1 MARIRTIKPDFFAS
15 EDVSRLP
22 LRARLTWVG
31 LWTHADDHG
40 RAKDVLGLLKAA
52 IWPLDDDVTLDDI
65 EEDLCELADQHR
77 IVRYEVDGRHYI
89 AIVNWHVHQAINRPK
104 ASDIPRPPV
113 PVGPCDD
120 QARGYC
126 SHCAVQPHA
135 PVTDDAVTAD
145 TDAPLTPHAPVT
157 DGAVTNH
164 ARKGREGNGMEGE
177 RARRT
182 DASRPPASPK
192 PEPQEPPLR
201 CPQHLGVKS
210 PPRCGACGDARRE
223 HDAWERRIRAAPTP
237 TPSTPECP
245 LHPGQPTGSK
255 ACPECA
261 REGLPAPDLRAL
273 RGAS

>member
-1 MARIRTIKPDFFAS
+1 MARIRSIKPDFFAS

-31 LWTHADDHG
+31 LWTNADDHG

-52 IWPLDDDVTLDDI
+52 IWPLDDDISLDDI

-89 AIVNWHVHQAINRPK
+89 AIVNWHLHQAINRPK
-104 ASDIPRPPV
+104 ASDLPPPPV
-113 PVGPCDD
+113 AVGPTDP
-120 QARGYC
+120 QAPKGYC
-126 SHCAVQPHA
+126 ADCAKGVLA
-135 PVTDDAVTAD
+135 PIQDAALPTQ
-145 TDAPLTPHAPVT
+145 APVT
-157 DGAVTNH
+157 DGAVT
-164 ARKGREGNGMEGE
+164 AQGPITPGREGKGREWRGS
-177 RARRT
+177 ARV
-182 DASRPPASPK
+182 DSDDSRPTTSRQPET
-192 PEPQEPPLR
+192 PEPPQR
-201 CPQHLGVKS
+201 SPQHLGVKR

-223 HDAWERRIRAAPTP
+223 HDAWTARIRAKPTP
-237 TPSTPECP
+237 TPGTPECP

-261 REGLPAPDLRAL
+261 RDAQPAPDLRAL